1 MECDH
6 SGFGF
11 ICSFCFQFS
20 TFSPNSVW
28 FPHIWSL
35 SILNVIK
42 LPFPVEMEMGYILG
56 YTWKTERL
64 EKAWGVA
71 SGCSVQM
78 CNLGDWSRQIPSLS
92 RALRG
97 KLLFSLPSP
106 LLAQRFPF
114 PRLFWLI
121 YPCSVSYL
129 QSISFISTSTLGFSS
144 ILFMSVGHYFFS
156 YFSVV
161 PRKFW
166 EKKEINVGEILS
178 NPLSLYPNKIMPQI
192 KWRMLILKHTLYFHK
207 D

>member
-1 MECDH
+1 MGCDH

-71 SGCSVQM
+71 SDCSVQM
-78 CNLGDWSRQIPSLS
+78 CKLGDWSRQIPSLP
-92 RALRG
+92 RALWG
-97 KLLFSLPSP
+97 KLLCFSLPSR
-106 LLAQRFPF
+106 LLAQKFPF
-114 PRLFWLI
+114 PRLFRLI
-121 YPCSVSYL
+121 YPCSVCYL
-129 QSISFISTSTLGFSS
+129 QRISFISTSTLGSS
-144 ILFMSVGHYFFS
+144 SSLSMGMGNYYFS
-156 YFSVV
+156 YFAVV
-161 PRKFW
+161 PRKF
-166 EKKEINVGEILS
+166 
-178 NPLSLYPNKIMPQI
+178 
-192 KWRMLILKHTLYFHK
+192 
-207 D
+207 